1 MSDDRTGKAVNRL
14 AEALHEL
21 AYRGRISINP
31 DIRMLLCPGKAR
43 LEDTDAR
50 HLHAIGFSA
59 DVVELLA
66 DAVEQLLTAHTAAGQ
81 VDPHGPAQF
90 AATNPELAADIA
102 SAFTGI
108 DLTAL
113 TRTVLDDT
121 APEHRMAVTRA
132 LDSMFSDADE
142 EAEDDE

>member
-1 MSDDRTGKAVNRL
+1 MSERINRAVHRL

-21 AYRGRISINP
+21 AYRGRISITP
-31 DIRMLLCPGKAR
+31 DIRMLLCPGQVR

-50 HLHAIGFSA
+50 QLHAIGLSA
-59 DVVELLA
+59 EVAELLA
-66 DAVEQLLTAHTAAGQ
+66 AAVEQLLTATAAGP
-81 VDPHGPAQF
+81 VDPHGPDTF
-90 AATNPELAADIA
+90 AATNPELAADVA

-108 DLTAL
+108 DLTEL

-121 APEHRMAVTRA
+121 APHNRMAVTRA
-132 LDSMFSDADE
+132 LDSMFGADE